1 MKITKRQLKMLLGQV
16 LSESVGKE
24 YAAGGEAEHDNISSD
39 MRVES
44 IAEGL
49 PLILGNNWITKIKE
63 VSDRGTAGKII
74 CSQLD
79 TDIDGNIKG
88 EEATYKAE
96 MIIEIKKLS
105 QSKDM
110 R

>member
-1 MKITKRQLKMLLGQV
+1 MKITKRHLKMLLEQV

-24 YAAGGEAEHDNISSD
+24 YAAGGEAEHDNVSSD

-49 PLILGNNWITKIKE
+49 PLILGNNWSTKIKE
-63 VSDRGTAGKII
+63 IRDRGTSGKIM
-74 CSQLD
+74 CYQLE
-79 TDIDGNIKG
+79 TDDEGNFKG
-88 EEATYKAE
+88 GEATYKAE